1 MEFLKTRNRH
11 NKQFIISTYYTNYY
25 TYYDIIYIMY
35 GSHGKTFLAFSA
47 RKVPD
52 PVQYLY
58 VFPPRFLVKGP
69 GSKFVSCSS
78 PIVKRHKYCH

>member
-1 MEFLKTRNRH
+1 
-11 NKQFIISTYYTNYY
+11 
-25 TYYDIIYIMY
+25 MY

-58 VFPPRFLVKGP
+58 VFSPRFLVKGP